1 MKDLFRSFNKP
12 NEDELKELWENAV
25 FVLDTNVLHSVYK
38 YQSTTC
44 EEVLKL
50 MELIQE
56 RIWIPYHVALEFH
69 RNRLS
74 VISGQHK
81 KFNETRKAID
91 KAVNTLTKELSALQ
105 LKKRHSHINPDSL
118 LDGINKLK
126 NDYLKE
132 LDTQENECLK
142 VESEDHLL
150 SRIEKLLTGRVGNK
164 PDKDA
169 IKTIMDDGRARY
181 KAFTPPGYKDA
192 IKEKEVDNKYVYG
205 GVSYER
211 QFGDLI
217 VWKQILQYV
226 NNEDKTHLIFVTD
239 DNKEDWWQISQGKT
253 IGFRMELIDEI
264 YSETKL
270 QSFNAYSLGSFLASA
285 QRYLKE
291 GVSEEAI
298 DEVNVVSE
306 GVGVE
311 AEALSASRKYL
322 DAVAKEELTNKK
334 YSSNLERALEHANY
348 LASPSAVEK
357 ALEHANHLAYPSALE
372 RALENANHLA
382 YPSAVEK
389 ALENANYL
397 AHPSALERALENA
410 NYLAHP
416 SAVERALENAERLL
430 HSSTLM
436 RAAEDAKRYPNSS
449 VDELVDSGD
458 LRSTVSDDDDSEI

>member
-1 MKDLFRSFNKP
+1 M
-12 NEDELKELWENAV
+12 
-25 FVLDTNVLHSVYK
+25 
-38 YQSTTC
+38 
-44 EEVLKL
+44 
-50 MELIQE
+50 
-56 RIWIPYHVALEFH
+56 
-69 RNRLS
+69 
-74 VISGQHK
+74 
-81 KFNETRKAID
+81 
-91 KAVNTLTKELSALQ
+91 
-105 LKKRHSHINPDSL
+105 KKRHSHINPDSL

-150 SRIEKLLTGRVGNK
+150 SRIEKLLAGRVGSK

-192 IKEKEVDNKYVYG
+192 IKEKEVNNKYVYG

-311 AEALSASRKYL
+311 ALSISRKYL

-334 YSSNLERALEHANY
+334 YSSNLERALEHANH
-348 LASPSAVEK
+348 LAYPSAVEKALEHANHLAYPSAAVEK

-389 ALENANYL
+389 ALENANHL
-397 AHPSALERALENA
+397 AYPSALERALENA
-410 NYLAHP
+410 NHLAYP
-416 SAVERALENAERLL
+416 SAVEKALENANHLAYPSALERALEHANNYRSPSALENVERLL
-430 HSSTLM
+430 QSSTLM
-436 RAAEDAKRYPNSS
+436 RAAEDAKRYPYHSI
-449 VDELVDSGD
+449 DELIDGGD
-458 LRSTVSDDDDSEI
+458 LSSKVSDDDDSEI